1 MPAKP
6 ALGAQA
12 FIQPLEKLLTGEVG
26 GWDQSLAELQLLDLE
41 QASVFWLGMAKNSCD
56 ISGWKAQLHQVIRG
70 LLALSTEIWQH
81 SEQKFL
87 YRFMQDFSH
96 PSCPPASLQAVPQ
109 VKAASSREKA
119 EVCLGTFGNFLP
131 KVLLTARVSKFNP
144 VMKHRLHGTLQL
156 SVDLSSASGSFALE
170 EFHLVLSDR
179 C

>member
-1 MPAKP
+1 
-6 ALGAQA
+6 
-12 FIQPLEKLLTGEVG
+12 
-26 GWDQSLAELQLLDLE
+26 
-41 QASVFWLGMAKNSCD
+41 
-56 ISGWKAQLHQVIRG
+56 
-70 LLALSTEIWQH
+70 
-81 SEQKFL
+81 
-87 YRFMQDFSH
+87 MQDFSH

>member
-1 MPAKP
+1 
-6 ALGAQA
+6 
-12 FIQPLEKLLTGEVG
+12 
-26 GWDQSLAELQLLDLE
+26 
-41 QASVFWLGMAKNSCD
+41 
-56 ISGWKAQLHQVIRG
+56 
-70 LLALSTEIWQH
+70 
-81 SEQKFL
+81 
-87 YRFMQDFSH
+87 MQDFSH
-96 PSCPPASLQAVPQ
+96 PSCPPASLQAVLQ

-170 EFHLVLSDR
+170 EFHLVPSDR